1 MCSKKSWNNG
11 RYGHPKAATAPN
23 EQGMSAAGSQNSPA
37 PASDN
42 MATAEATAAPP
53 VRRRAIVS
61 WALWDWGASAYS
73 TIVTSFVFAPYLTG
87 IVAKDR
93 PPGSLSGETWLGI
106 ALFIAGFLVAALA
119 PVTGQRADAGGHR
132 KRSLA
137 IWSALVIAST
147 ICLFFVQDD
156 YRYLWL
162 GLVLL
167 ATGSA
172 FLEFAQV
179 AYNAMLQQI
188 SNPGNIGKI
197 SGLGWGSGYLGGI
210 VVMLLAYVLFIE
222 PDVGLF
228 GVTTEGGLKYRA
240 LALVV
245 AVWFAFWAIPI
256 FIAVPEIPP
265 TAGIPRV
272 GFFASY
278 RVLARDVK
286 ALFRSDRHAVWFL
299 IASALYRDG
308 LVAIF
313 SFGAVLAVS
322 VYGLSAADVVIFGV
336 AANVVAAVGALA
348 GGLVEDR
355 VGPKPVILVS
365 LAALVAI
372 LVVLLLASGTTMFWI
387 FGLLLCLWVGPAQS
401 SSRTY
406 LARLAPR
413 GREGQMFGL
422 YATTGRAVSF
432 LAPGLFALFSG
443 VFDSARM
450 GSVGILLVLAAGLVA
465 LSWVKPPPRFQ
476 PASFEAAV

>member
-1 MCSKKSWNNG
+1 MTANNPPDG
-11 RYGHPKAATAPN
+11 VEVSIGSTPADTKAAPET
-23 EQGMSAAGSQNSPA
+23 
-37 PASDN
+37 
-42 MATAEATAAPP
+42 
-53 VRRRAIVS
+53 RRRAVAA
-61 WALWDWGASAYS
+61 WALWDWGSSAYS

-87 IVAKDR
+87 VVAQNR
-93 PPGSLSGETWLGI
+93 PPGALSGETWLAI
-106 ALFIAGFLVAALA
+106 SLFGAGFCVAALA
-119 PVTGQRADAGGHR
+119 PVTGQRSDAGGRR
-132 KRSLA
+132 KRSLG

-147 ICLFFVQDD
+147 VGLFFVRDD

-167 ATGSA
+167 AAGSA

-179 AYNAMLQQI
+179 SYNAMLQQI
-188 SNPGNIGKI
+188 STPQNVGRI
-197 SGLGWGSGYLGGI
+197 SGIGWGSGYLGGI
-210 VVMLLAYVLFIE
+210 VVMLLAYVLFIQ

-245 AVWFAFWAIPI
+245 AVWFAFWSIPI
-256 FIAVPEIPP
+256 FLAVPEIPP
-265 TAGIPRV
+265 TRGIPKV
-272 GFFASY
+272 SFLASY
-278 RVLARDVK
+278 RVLVHDVR

-299 IASALYRDG
+299 LASALYRDG

-336 AANVVAAVGALA
+336 AANVVAALGAGSA
-348 GGLVEDR
+348 GIVEDR
-355 VGPKPVILVS
+355 IGPKPVILGS
-365 LAALVAI
+365 LAALVMTSI
-372 LVVLLLASGTTMFWI
+372 VLLFAHGSTMFWI

-406 LARLAPR
+406 VVRLAPA
-413 GREGQMFGL
+413 GREGEMFGL

-443 VFDSARM
+443 IFDSPRM
-450 GSVGILLVLAAGLVA
+450 GIIGIVLVLLAGLLA
-465 LSWVKPPPRFQ
+465 LSRVEPPP
-476 PASFEAAV
+476 ASPPVLEEASMA

>member
-1 MCSKKSWNNG
+1 MNTDNSADGVELSIG
-11 RYGHPKAATAPN
+11 ATAT
-23 EQGMSAAGSQNSPA
+23 STA
-37 PASDN
+37 PRPE
-42 MATAEATAAPP
+42 T
-53 VRRRAIVS
+53 RRRAVAA

-73 TIVTSFVFAPYLTG
+73 TIVTSFVIAPYLTG
-87 IVAKDR
+87 VVAQNR
-93 PPGSLSGETWLGI
+93 PPGALSGETWLAI
-106 ALFIAGFLVAALA
+106 SLFVAGFCVAALA
-119 PVTGQRADAGGHR
+119 PVTGQRSDAAGRR

-147 ICLFFVQDD
+147 VCLFFVRDD

-167 ATGSA
+167 AVGSA

-179 AYNAMLQQI
+179 SYNAMLQQI
-188 SNPGNIGKI
+188 SNPRNVGRI

-210 VVMLLAYVLFIE
+210 VVMLLAYVLFIQ

-228 GVTTEGGLKYRA
+228 GVTAEGGLKYRA

-245 AVWFAFWAIPI
+245 AVWFAFWSIPI
-256 FIAVPEIPP
+256 FLAVPEIPP
-265 TAGIPRV
+265 TRGIPRV
-272 GFFASY
+272 SFLASY
-278 RVLARDVK
+278 RVLVHDVR

-299 IASALYRDG
+299 LASALYRDG

-336 AANVVAAVGALA
+336 AANVVAALGA
-348 GGLVEDR
+348 GGAGIVEDR
-355 VGPKPVILVS
+355 IGPKPVILGS
-365 LAALVAI
+365 LAALVTTS
-372 LVVLLLASGTTMFWI
+372 VVLLFAHGSTMFWI

-406 LARLAPR
+406 VVRLAPA
-413 GREGQMFGL
+413 GREGEMFGL

-443 VFDSARM
+443 IFDSPRM
-450 GSVGILLVLAAGLVA
+450 GIIGIVLVLLAGLLA
-465 LSWVKPPPRFQ
+465 LSRVEPPP
-476 PASFEAAV
+476 PSPPVLEEASVA

>member
-1 MCSKKSWNNG
+1 
-11 RYGHPKAATAPN
+11 
-23 EQGMSAAGSQNSPA
+23 MSTTGSQDSPA
-37 PASDN
+37 ETNLEP
-42 MATAEATAAPP
+42 TGKGTTTPTP
-53 VRRRAIVS
+53 VRRRAVAA
-61 WALWDWGASAYS
+61 WALWDWGSSAYS

-87 IVAKDR
+87 VVAKNR
-93 PPGSLSGETWLGI
+93 PPGSLRGETWLGI
-106 ALFIAGFLVAALA
+106 ALFIAGFGVAALA

-137 IWSALVIAST
+137 IWSALVIAT
-147 ICLFFVQDD
+147 TVGLFFVRDD

-162 GLVLL
+162 GLALL
-167 ATGSA
+167 AAGSA

-210 VVMLLAYVLFIE
+210 VVMLVAFVLFIQ

-228 GVTTEGGLKYRA
+228 GVTAEGGLKYRA

-245 AVWFAFWAIPI
+245 AVWFALWAIPI
-256 FIAVPEIPP
+256 FIAVPEISP

-278 RVLARDVK
+278 RVLVRDVV
-286 ALFRSDRHAVWFL
+286 ALFRSERHAVWFL
-299 IASALYRDG
+299 GASALYRDG

-336 AANVVAAVGALA
+336 VANVVAAIGAFAA
-348 GGLVEDR
+348 GIVEDR
-355 VGPKPVILVS
+355 LGPKPVILTS

-372 LVVLLLASGTTMFWI
+372 LVVLLLAHGTTLFWI

-432 LAPGLFALFSG
+432 LAPGLFALFTG

-450 GSVGILLVLAAGLVA
+450 GSVGILVVLLSGLVA
-465 LSWVKPPPRFQ
+465 LSRVKPPPRSQ
-476 PASFEAAV
+476 PASLEAAFMA

>member
-1 MCSKKSWNNG
+1 MTGATDSHNTSPGTNDELTEPG
-11 RYGHPKAATAPN
+11 RDVSH
-23 EQGMSAAGSQNSPA
+23 
-37 PASDN
+37 
-42 MATAEATAAPP
+42 P
-53 VRRRAIVS
+53 VRRRAIAA
-61 WALWDWGASAYS
+61 WALWDWGSSAYS

-87 IVAKDR
+87 VVAKNR
-93 PPGSLSGETWLGI
+93 PPGSLGGETWLGI
-106 ALFIAGFLVAALA
+106 ALFIAGFFVAALA

-147 ICLFFVQDD
+147 VGLFFVRDE

-162 GLVLL
+162 GLALL
-167 ATGSA
+167 AGGSA

-179 AYNAMLQQI
+179 SYNAMLQQI

-210 VVMLLAYVLFIE
+210 VVMLLAFVLFIQ
-222 PDVGLF
+222 PDVGAF

-245 AVWFAFWAIPI
+245 AIWFAFWAIPI

-265 TAGIPRV
+265 TAGMPRV
-272 GFFASY
+272 GFFGSY
-278 RVLARDVK
+278 RVLVRDVI
-286 ALFRSDRHAVWFL
+286 ALFHSERHAVWFL
-299 IASALYRDG
+299 GASALYRDG

-322 VYGLSAADVVIFGV
+322 VYGLTAADVVIFGI

-355 VGPKPVILVS
+355 IGPKPVILTS

-372 LVVLLLASGTTMFWI
+372 LVVLLLAHGTTMFWI
-387 FGLLLCLWVGPAQS
+387 FGLLLCVWVGPAQS

-406 LARLAPR
+406 LARLAPH

-432 LAPGLFALFSG
+432 LAPGMFALLSG
-443 VFDSARM
+443 AFDSARM
-450 GSVGILLVLAAGLVA
+450 GSVGILLVLLAGLVA
-465 LSWVKPPPRFQ
+465 LSRVKPPPRSQ
-476 PASFEAAV
+476 PASIEAASIA

>member
-1 MCSKKSWNNG
+1 
-11 RYGHPKAATAPN
+11 
-23 EQGMSAAGSQNSPA
+23 MSANGPA
-37 PASDN
+37 EG
-42 MATAEATAAPP
+42 AEVSLQATAAETTVAPAT
-53 VRRRAIVS
+53 RRRAVAA

-87 IVAKDR
+87 VVAKDR
-93 PPGSLSGETWLGI
+93 PPGALSGETWLAI
-106 ALFIAGFLVAALA
+106 SLFGAGFCVAAFA
-119 PVTGQRADAGGHR
+119 PVTGQRSDAGGRR

-147 ICLFFVQDD
+147 VGLYFVRDD

-167 ATGSA
+167 AAGSA

-179 AYNAMLQQI
+179 SYNAMLQQI
-188 SNPGNIGKI
+188 SNPKNVGKI

-222 PDVGLF
+222 PEVGLF

-245 AVWFAFWAIPI
+245 AVWFTFWAIPI
-256 FIAVPEIPP
+256 FLAIPEIPP
-265 TAGIPRV
+265 TRGIPRV
-272 GFFASY
+272 SFFASY
-278 RVLARDVK
+278 RVLVHDVR

-299 IASALYRDG
+299 LASALYRDG

-322 VYGLSAADVVIFGV
+322 VYGLNAADVVIFGV
-336 AANVVAAVGALA
+336 VANVVAAIGAFGA
-348 GGLVEDR
+348 GIVEDR
-355 VGPKPVILVS
+355 IGPKPVILAS
-365 LAALVAI
+365 LAALVMTAI
-372 LVVLLLASGTTMFWI
+372 VLLFANGSTMFWV

-406 LARLAPR
+406 VVRLAPE

-443 VFDSARM
+443 AFDSPRM
-450 GSVGILLVLAAGLVA
+450 GIIGIVLVLLAGLVA
-465 LSWVKPPPRFQ
+465 MSRVQPPPSS
-476 PASFEAAV
+476 PPVLEASSVA